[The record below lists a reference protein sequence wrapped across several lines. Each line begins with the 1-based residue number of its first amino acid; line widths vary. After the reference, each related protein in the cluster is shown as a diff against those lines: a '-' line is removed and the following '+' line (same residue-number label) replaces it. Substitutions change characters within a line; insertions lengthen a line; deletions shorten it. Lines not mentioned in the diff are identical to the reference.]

1 MTLLLAALTG
11 SLTAV
16 LLVILDAY
24 RSRRPP
30 AEPVRCETGD
40 TPLVQAIEREAFV
53 TRVEQ
58 ALEDYPIPECFEAW
72 IREHLK

>member
-16 LLVILDAY
+16 LLVILDAF
-24 RSRRPP
+24 RSRRSP
-30 AEPVRCETGD
+30 AEPVRCDGD

-53 TRVEQ
+53 TRVERG
-58 ALEDYPIPECFEAW
+58 LEIVPLPECIERW
-72 IREHLK
+72 MREYLK